1 MADDPEKGSEEP
13 ARSNEDGAEIPKDSA
28 PPQDAVV
35 QQMEANEGGE
45 EDGQTLQQRKRKAS
59 QEIVE
64 SDTNTGGT
72 TTPVRHFTIPRDSI
86 SVKHYNTLQAFSSA
100 NSNHYQLRVSGSLSF
115 KRQIPSAQKSSLF
128 FKSL

>member
-72 TTPVRHFTIPRDSI
+72 TTPVRHFTIPRADE
-86 SVKHYNTLQAFSSA
+86 KACNTLQAFSSA